1 MTGHA
6 WGAWTYD
13 ADSDTA
19 ADHSDSTH
27 SRLCENDA
35 IHTDG
40 PQSCTFAIDAT
51 KYIAPTKTTEG
62 SNTYVCS
69 VCGHTYDVII
79 PNTME
84 YFDVTYDA
92 NGGTGGPGLAEHI
105 AEQDAYPLDKTNVP
119 NHADHNGDVVV
130 FIGWTANK
138 DEKIYTKNDTAP
150 VCLDSV
156 KLDADK
162 TVYAVWGIDTNGGG
176 VADVLE
182 DQYSL
187 TCDANGGAGAP
198 AKIEGLLVQSD
209 YELDSTAVPTHADV
223 NGKKVV
229 FCGWAAQ
236 ADTKIYAKDDTL
248 PAIIKKVDIAADIVV
263 YAVYGEDTN
272 ENGIAD
278 VLEDFVTLTYFA
290 NGGEGAPASETKAAD
305 NNGKAIFTISA
316 TVPTRSEYTFKGWN
330 TTTDGEAEYQAGASL
345 ATGTDESLYA
355 VWEQNPLIKYTVT
368 YDANGGKNAPA
379 AQFVETRTGSGE
391 LVITSAVPTRDKY
404 TFLGWSQSK
413 SGNVQLKPGD
423 KLSLTADITLYA
435 VWEKKTDAIKTSD
448 DSNAA
453 LWFAMAGLSAMCMFG
468 AAYIGRK
475 RRKN

>member
-84 YFDVTYDA
+84 HFD
-92 NGGTGGPGLAEHI
+92 
-105 AEQDAYPLDKTNVP
+105 
-119 NHADHNGDVVV
+119 
-130 FIGWTANK
+130 
-138 DEKIYTKNDTAP
+138 
-150 VCLDSV
+150 
-156 KLDADK
+156 
-162 TVYAVWGIDTNGGG
+162 
-176 VADVLE
+176 
-182 DQYSL
+182 
-187 TCDANGGAGAP
+187 
-198 AKIEGLLVQSD
+198 
-209 YELDSTAVPTHADV
+209 
-223 NGKKVV
+223 
-229 FCGWAAQ
+229 
-236 ADTKIYAKDDTL
+236 
-248 PAIIKKVDIAADIVV
+248 
-263 YAVYGEDTN
+263 
-272 ENGIAD
+272 
-278 VLEDFVTLTYFA
+278 
-290 NGGEGAPASETKAAD
+290 
-305 NNGKAIFTISA
+305 
-316 TVPTRSEYTFKGWN
+316 
-330 TTTDGEAEYQAGASL
+330 
-345 ATGTDESLYA
+345 
-355 VWEQNPLIKYTVT
+355 VT

-448 DSNAA
+448 GSNAA